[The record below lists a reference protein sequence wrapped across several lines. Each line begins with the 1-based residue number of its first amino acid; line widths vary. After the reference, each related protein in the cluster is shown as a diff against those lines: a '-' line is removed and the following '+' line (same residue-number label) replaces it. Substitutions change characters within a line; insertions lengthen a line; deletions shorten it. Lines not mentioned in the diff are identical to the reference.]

1 MATNNQ
7 ANDRYNPPGSLSV
20 DFEEFEFGELED
32 VIGGRRLPI
41 IQRINITPP
50 IHTYFSVLFC
60 YEVVGLLRIDVI
72 RAAQIADLIT
82 SPTRNG

>member
-32 VIGGRRLPI
+32 NELFWQTNRPEESNPWRKENQTQGKNLKS
-41 IQRINITPP
+41 QTLHNFNIKTKVFQK
-50 IHTYFSVLFC
+50 T
-60 YEVVGLLRIDVI
+60 
-72 RAAQIADLIT
+72 
-82 SPTRNG
+82 